1 MESTPKGPGRPRGSG
16 KADATLRL
24 FDGVNPAF
32 TVGYDEIER
41 DSYLQGETSAGPVG
55 GGGAGT
61 FVAPPE
67 SDEALLAAL
76 WANGHDPSIPAGQ
89 RASNLDKYARV
100 RDRMRQ
106 GDSGGDV
113 RPELEAFLAALGGRH
128 PADCDKG
135 L

>member
-16 KADATLRL
+16 KSDATLRL

-32 TVGYDEIER
+32 TVCYDEKEHGS
-41 DSYLQGETSAGPVG
+41 DLSGDNGQGPVG
-55 GGGAGT
+55 GGGAGA
-61 FVAPPE
+61 FDIPEE

-76 WANGHDPSIPAGQ
+76 WRNGHDPAIPAGQ

-106 GDSGGDV
+106 GDSQGDV
-113 RPELEAFLAALGGRH
+113 RPELEAFLAALGDRH